1 MLEGKI
7 QLSKK
12 NKGKQFLILMILFL
26 GLIVVYKISV
36 RHELQ
41 SQVASEGQN
50 ASLEMKTIVTRADQ
64 ETEYT
69 NAVPIE
75 LSAMQGAVMIEN
87 AGEYLLSGELEG
99 NICIDV
105 EEQIVHLF
113 LDNVKINSSDG
124 PAIRIDSAGK
134 VIITLLEGTENYLYD
149 SGKYQVSDEEDAC
162 IYSVCDLTIN
172 GNGLLEIYG
181 YFKDAVHVKD
191 KVKIINNT
199 IKVKAKRE
207 GIRANDGIYIDGANV
222 NIECENDGVRTTN
235 SGDDGRG
242 AIEILNS
249 YISVIAGRY
258 AINSQN
264 NIVISNTDEVL
275 KGIVSNYYENGKTY
289 SVRETIQ
296 NE

>member
-7 QLSKK
+7 QLSKE

-41 SQVASEGQN
+41 SQVTSEGQN
-50 ASLEMKTIVTRADQ
+50 TSLEIKTIVTRADQ

-75 LSAMQGAVMIEN
+75 LSAMQGAVLIEN

-99 NICIDV
+99 NICIDA

-113 LDNVKINSSDG
+113 LDNVKINSPDG
-124 PAIRIDSAGK
+124 SAIRIDSAGK

-172 GNGLLEIYG
+172 GDGLLEVYG
-181 YFKDAVHVKD
+181 YFKDAVHGKD

-207 GIRANDGIYIDGANV
+207 GIRANDGIYIDGANI
-222 NIECENDGVRTTN
+222 NIECENDGLRTTN

-249 YISVIAGRY
+249 SISVIAGRY
-258 AINSQN
+258 AINSEN
-264 NIVISNTDEVL
+264 NIAISNTDEVL